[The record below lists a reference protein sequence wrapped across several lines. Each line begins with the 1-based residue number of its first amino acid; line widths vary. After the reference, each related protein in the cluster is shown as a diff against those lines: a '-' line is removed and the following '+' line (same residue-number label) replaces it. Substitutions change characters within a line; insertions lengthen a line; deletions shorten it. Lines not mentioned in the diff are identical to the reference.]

1 MKPQRTL
8 GQIYIFCALL
18 FWPAH
23 PGLAQELEPQ
33 RWRHLPI
40 DTNFLSAAY
49 IHNDA
54 DIASDPALRIEDAT
68 KSMDTLVLG
77 YSRTFE
83 LMGKSAQIQVV
94 QPWQDGSWKGTVNSE
109 PAAISRQGLADT
121 QVRFAIHLLGA
132 PPLKGK
138 EYVAYRA
145 ATEVETLV
153 GVAIS
158 VQLPSGEY
166 MDDKL
171 INLGTNQYTLRP
183 EIGIVHGRGRWSF
196 ETSGSLSLY
205 TDNDSFFNGN
215 RLELDPLL
223 FVQTNVLYRLQ
234 PDMWVAAGAAYAI
247 GGESTV
253 NGVGNDD
260 RKESIL
266 WGVAAGY
273 SITQWLGM
281 KLQYVRSDSQ
291 TDIGTDSD
299 RYIVSLSTFW

>member
-1 MKPQRTL
+1 MKLQRTL
-8 GQIYIFCALL
+8 GRLYIFSVLL
-18 FWPAH
+18 FWPTH
-23 PGLAQELEPQ
+23 PSLAQELEPQ

-40 DTNFLSAAY
+40 DTNFLTTAY
-49 IHNDA
+49 VHNDA
-54 DIASDPALRIEDAT
+54 DIAFDPALRIEDAT
-68 KSMDTLVLG
+68 VSMDTLVLG

-94 QPWQDGSWKGTVNSE
+94 QPWQDGSWTGTVNGE
-109 PAAISRQGLADT
+109 PAAIGRRGFADT

-132 PPLKGK
+132 PPSKGK
-138 EYVAYRA
+138 DYVEYRA

-158 VQLPSGEY
+158 VQLPTGEY

-196 ETSGSLSLY
+196 EASGNLSLY
-205 TDNDSFFNGN
+205 TDNDSFFDGS
-215 RLELDPLL
+215 RLELDPLF

-253 NGVGNDD
+253 NGVGNVD

-291 TDIGTDSD
+291 TNIGTDSD
-299 RYIVSLSTFW
+299 RYIVGLSTFW

>member
-1 MKPQRTL
+1 MKLQRTL
-8 GQIYIFCALL
+8 GRLYIFCVLL

-23 PGLAQELEPQ
+23 PSLAQELEPQ

-49 IHNDA
+49 VHNDA
-54 DIASDPALRIEDAT
+54 DIAFDPALRIEDAT
-68 KSMDTLVLG
+68 RSMDTLVLG

-94 QPWQDGSWKGTVNSE
+94 QPWQDGSWTGTVNSE

-138 EYVAYRA
+138 DYVAYRA

-196 ETSGSLSLY
+196 EASGNLSLY

-234 PDMWVAAGAAYAI
+234 PDMWVAAGSAYAI

-253 NGVGNDD
+253 NGVRNDD

-273 SITQWLGM
+273 SITQWLGV
-281 KLQYVRSDSQ
+281 KLQYIRSDSQ
-291 TDIGTDSD
+291 TNIGTDSD
-299 RYIVSLSTFW
+299 RYIVALSTFW